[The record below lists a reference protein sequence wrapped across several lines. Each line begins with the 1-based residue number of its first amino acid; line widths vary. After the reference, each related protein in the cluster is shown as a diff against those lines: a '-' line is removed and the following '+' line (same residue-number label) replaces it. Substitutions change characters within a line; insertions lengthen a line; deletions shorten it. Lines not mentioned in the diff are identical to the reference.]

1 MAPHLFTAAFFLMC
15 ATFSHAQM
23 TKQKSHIQLVSGEK
37 MQGELVVYS
46 PQILEYPVFLVD
58 GEEFETSNIAYIQNR
73 NGYFANLDHLY
84 QNSPERYAL
93 RIRKGRMNLFEEID
107 MDIYGGETLYTTGDV
122 EIDSELLASGLT
134 FQYYSIAND
143 RVRKANYGNL
153 KMDLAACA
161 GSMDFLR
168 DYRKYQW
175 LQVGLIAGGAGL
187 ITQNV
192 ISMTGGPVQFNPI
205 MALGL
210 IVGGSSYFLEKAKSD
225 ALWLAA
231 DEYNKYEEPAVVQ
244 VP

>member
-1 MAPHLFTAAFFLMC
+1 MASQLFSTAFFLMC
-15 ATFSHAQM
+15 VTFSHAQL
-23 TKQKSHIQLVSGEK
+23 TEQKSHIQLVSGEK
-37 MQGELVVYS
+37 MEGDLVVYS

-143 RVRKANYGNL
+143 RVRKATYGNM